1 MRMHIKLFTL
11 PLNIDRAYRRN
22 AVKAA
27 DMCGFG
33 RNQTITSLLGL
44 ELQRP
49 YKI

>member
-11 PLNIDRAYRRN
+11 PLNNDKIYRRD

-27 DMCGFG
+27 DMCDFG
-33 RNQTITSLLGL
+33 RNQTTTSLLNQ

>member
-11 PLNIDRAYRRN
+11 PINVERAYRRQP
-22 AVKAA
+22 VKAVN
-27 DMCGFG
+27 MLGSI
-33 RNQTITSLLGL
+33 RNQTPIPLLEL